1 MKKIKLA
8 VGITGASGMIYARRL
23 LQKIQKPEIASQTA
37 ETGLVFSS
45 NVREIW
51 EAELGD
57 FKPDEYAI
65 KIYDSKSFYAPF
77 ASGSAAYD
85 ALVVIPCSMGT
96 LGRISAG
103 ISNDLITRA
112 ADVMLKEQKKLILV
126 TREMPF
132 SLIHLENMTRLARAG
147 AQIFPASPHF
157 YLNPK
162 NFDELADTVVNRV
175 LEAAGFSL
183 DMERW
188 TGDD

>member
-1 MKKIKLA
+1 MKQLKLA
-8 VGITGASGMIYARRL
+8 VGITGASGMIYARRF
-23 LQKIQKPEIASQTA
+23 LQKLQNPELKNQIEQA
-37 ETGLVFSS
+37 GLVFSS
-45 NVREIW
+45 NVPEIW
-51 EAELGD
+51 KTELGAFNPDD
-57 FKPDEYAI
+57 FAM
-65 KIYDSKSFYAPF
+65 KIYSAKSFYAPF
-77 ASGSAAYD
+77 ASGSAGYD

-162 NFDELADTVVNRV
+162 SFNELADTVVNRV
-175 LEAAGFSL
+175 LEAAGFRL
-183 DMERW
+183 NMERW

>member
-1 MKKIKLA
+1 MKQLKLA
-8 VGITGASGMIYARRL
+8 VGITGASGMIYAQRL
-23 LQKIQKPEIASQTA
+23 LQKLQSPDLKNQIEQA
-37 ETGLVFSS
+37 GLVFSS
-45 NVREIW
+45 NVPEIW
-51 EAELGD
+51 KTELGP
-57 FKPDEYAI
+57 FKPDGFGLKVY
-65 KIYDSKSFYAPF
+65 SPKSFYAPF
-77 ASGSAAYD
+77 ASGSAGFD
-85 ALVVIPCSMGT
+85 ALLVIPCSMGT

-162 NFDELADTVVNRV
+162 NINELADTVVNRV

-183 DMERW
+183 NMERW